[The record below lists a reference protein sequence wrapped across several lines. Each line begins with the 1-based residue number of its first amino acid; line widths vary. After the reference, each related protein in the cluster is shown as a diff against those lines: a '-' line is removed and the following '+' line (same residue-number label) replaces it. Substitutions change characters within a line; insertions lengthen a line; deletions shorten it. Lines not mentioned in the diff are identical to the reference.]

1 MREIGVIPSI
11 KETYKN
17 QIEYSFDVRINK
29 ILKQTLKKVNV
40 SVLNFDSKIDKRF
53 SLIIICGGNDLPTIK
68 KNTVNKVRYKLTN
81 EIFKKAIV
89 KNIPMLGICYGAQF
103 IAKKFNSKFKQKKN
117 VGQHKIFLLE
127 KKKYTIVNSY
137 KNTII
142 KKLGNDLNA
151 KGIAKDN
158 SIEYFKHKNK
168 NILGIQWH
176 PERYKKFKFFDKKLI
191 KSLCI

>member
-1 MREIGVIPSI
+1 M
-11 KETYKN
+11 
-17 QIEYSFDVRINK
+17 
-29 ILKQTLKKVNV
+29 

-142 KKLGNDLNA
+142 KKLGKDLNA

-176 PERYKKFKFFDKKLI
+176 PKGTRNLNFLI
-191 KSLCI
+191 KN

>member
-68 KNTVNKVRYKLTN
+68 K
-81 EIFKKAIV
+81 
-89 KNIPMLGICYGAQF
+89 
-103 IAKKFNSKFKQKKN
+103 
-117 VGQHKIFLLE
+117 
-127 KKKYTIVNSY
+127 
-137 KNTII
+137 
-142 KKLGNDLNA
+142 
-151 KGIAKDN
+151 
-158 SIEYFKHKNK
+158 
-168 NILGIQWH
+168 IL
-176 PERYKKFKFFDKKLI
+176 LI
-191 KSLCI
+191 KLDIN